1 MTKEVKTYKR
11 SLDGKGMRIAIAVAD
26 FNTPVTGGLLSGAI
40 SKLEALGVESDS
52 ISVAHVPGA
61 FELTGVAKRFVDSK
75 SFDAVIVLGAVIR
88 GETPHF
94 DCVVNAVTSGTAALA
109 ANGQVPVIFGVLTTD
124 NVDQAMARSGLKA
137 GNKGADCAESAV
149 EMVNLYKELV

>member
-26 FNTPVTGGLLSGAI
+26 FNTTVTGGLLSGAI

>member
-1 MTKEVKTYKR
+1 MTTEVKTYKR
-11 SLDGKGMRIAIAVAD
+11 SLDGRGMHIAIAVAD
-26 FNTPVTGGLLSGAI
+26 FNTTVTGGLLSGAI
-40 SKLEALGVESDS
+40 SKLEALGVNADD

-75 SFDAVIVLGAVIR
+75 NFDAVIVLGAVIR

-109 ANGQVPVIFGVLTTD
+109 ANGQIPVIFFFFSTD
-124 NVDQAMARSGLKA
+124 NVDQAMSRSGLKG

>member
-26 FNTPVTGGLLSGAI
+26 FNTTVTGGLLSGAI

-88 GETPHF
+88 GETPHL

>member
-11 SLDGKGMRIAIAVAD
+11 SLDGKGMSIAIAVAD
-26 FNTPVTGGLLSGAI
+26 FNTTVTGGLLSGAI

>member
-1 MTKEVKTYKR
+1 MTTEVKTYKR
-11 SLDGKGMRIAIAVAD
+11 SLDGRGMHIAIAVAD
-26 FNTPVTGGLLSGAI
+26 FNTTVTGGLLSGAI
-40 SKLEALGVESDS
+40 SKLEALGVNADD

-75 SFDAVIVLGAVIR
+75 NFDAVIVLGAVIR

-109 ANGQVPVIFGVLTTD
+109 ANGQIPVIFGVLTKYRNID
-124 NVDQAMARSGLKA
+124 LHLYQIAHWHVAMHVWLLL
-137 GNKGADCAESAV
+137 
-149 EMVNLYKELV
+149 M